1 MKVLAITSGK
11 GGVGKTTLS
20 ANLAI
25 ALAGRSQRVTVF
37 DADIG
42 LANLDVML
50 GRPAKGTLQEV
61 ISGAKTLNDVIEDG
75 PGGIKFVG
83 GGSGIETMI
92 NLTGR
97 AGDAF
102 LREIGELERNTDYL
116 IFDTGAGIDA
126 NVMAFLTAATEVF
139 VVITPD
145 PASLTDGYATAK
157 AIITSDP
164 SVTVKIVMNMVD
176 DEAQAKAVYA
186 RLSSIAQQF
195 LGVSLNYAGFI
206 RNDPNAA
213 KCVRQRKPWMLANPQ
228 TAASKDTDRIAA
240 TMLGED
246 VPLQVTTVS
255 FTDKLRLLFARD
267 RVAA

>member
-1 MKVLAITSGK
+1 MKVIAITSGK
-11 GGVGKTTLS
+11 GGVGKTSLS

-25 ALAGRSQRVTVF
+25 ALAGRDQRVTVF

-61 ISGAKTLNDVIEDG
+61 IAGGKSIADVIEDG

-97 AGDAF
+97 AGDEF
-102 LREIGELERNTDYL
+102 LREIKELEKTTDFL

-126 NVMAFLTAATEVF
+126 NVMTFLTAAHEVF
-139 VVITPD
+139 VVVSPD

-157 AIITSDP
+157 AMVQTDP
-164 SVTVKIVMNMVD
+164 NAIVKILMNMVD
-176 DEAQAKAVYA
+176 DEAQAKAVFA
-186 RLSSIAQQF
+186 RLTSISQQF
-195 LGVSLNYAGFI
+195 LGKPFGYAGYV
-206 RNDPNAA
+206 RVDPKAA
-213 KCVRQRKPWMLANPQ
+213 KCVRQRKPWMLVDPHLP
-228 TAASKDTDRIAA
+228 ASRDVDRIAA
-240 TMLGED
+240 EMLGEAASHETE
-246 VPLQVTTVS
+246 VIS
-255 FTDKLRLLFARD
+255 FAERLRSLFGREKI
-267 RVAA
+267 AA

>member
-11 GGVGKTTLS
+11 GGVGKTSLS

-50 GRPAKGTLQEV
+50 GRQAKGTLQDV
-61 ISGAKTLNDVIEDG
+61 ISGSKSLNDVIEEG
-75 PGGIKFVG
+75 PGGIRFVG
-83 GGSGIETMI
+83 GGSGIETLI

-102 LREIGELERNTDYL
+102 LREINDLEKTTDYL

-126 NVMAFLTAATEVF
+126 NVMAFLTAANEVL

-164 SVTVKIVMNMVD
+164 TVNVKIVMNMVD
-176 DEAQAKAVYA
+176 DEAQAKAVFA
-186 RLSSIAQQF
+186 RLTSISQQF
-195 LGVSLNYAGFI
+195 LGVALNYAGFV
-206 RNDPNAA
+206 RADARAA
-213 KCVRQRKPWMLANPQ
+213 RCVRQRKPWMLAEPQ
-228 TAASKDTDRIAA
+228 TAASKDVDRIAA
-240 TMLGED
+240 AMVGDVVPALGESI
-246 VPLQVTTVS
+246 S
-255 FTDKLRLLFARD
+255 FADRLRTLFARE

>member
-1 MKVLAITSGK
+1 MKVIAITSGK
-11 GGVGKTTLS
+11 GGVGKTTVS

-25 ALAGRSQRVTVF
+25 ALAGRDQRVTVF

-50 GRPAKGTLQEV
+50 GRPAKGTLQQV
-61 ISGAKTLNDVIEDG
+61 ISGAKSLADVIEDG

-83 GGSGIETMI
+83 GGSGIETLI

-102 LREIGELERNTDYL
+102 LRDISDLERTTDFL

-126 NVMAFLTAATEVF
+126 NVMAFLSAADEVF

-157 AIITSDP
+157 AIITSDAN
-164 SVTVKIVMNMVD
+164 VTVKILMNMVD
-176 DEAQAKAVYA
+176 DEAHAKAVFA
-186 RLSSIAQQF
+186 RLTSIAQQF
-195 LGVSLNYAGFI
+195 LGVPFGYAGYI
-206 RNDPNAA
+206 RVDAKAA
-213 KCVRQRKPWMLANPQ
+213 KFVRQRKPWMLADPHLP
-228 TAASKDTDRIAA
+228 ASRDTDRIAA
-240 TMLGED
+240 EMLGE
-246 VPLQVTTVS
+246 VVAVHAEPLS
-255 FTDKLRLLFARD
+255 FSERLRGLFARD
-267 RVAA
+267 RAA

>member
-1 MKVLAITSGK
+1 MKVIAITSGK
-11 GGVGKTTLS
+11 GGVGKTSLS

-25 ALAGRSQRVTVF
+25 ALAGRDQRVTVF

-61 ISGAKTLNDVIEDG
+61 ISGAKTIAEVIQDG

-102 LREIGELERNTDYL
+102 LREIAELEKSTDFL

-126 NVMAFLTAATEVF
+126 NVMTFLTAASEVL
-139 VVITPD
+139 VVVSPD

-157 AIITSDP
+157 AIITTDP
-164 SVTVKIVMNMVD
+164 NMTVKILMNMVD
-176 DEAQAKAVYA
+176 DEAQAKAVFA
-186 RLSSIAQQF
+186 RLTSISQQF
-195 LGVSLNYAGFI
+195 VGVPLGFAGYV
-206 RNDPNAA
+206 RVDPKAA
-213 KCVRQRKPWMLANPQ
+213 RCVRQRKPWVLVDPHFP
-228 TAASKDTDRIAA
+228 ASRDVDRIAA
-240 TMLGED
+240 EILGE
-246 VPLQVTTVS
+246 VVAKEAEVIS
-255 FTDKLRLLFARD
+255 FSERLRGIFARP
-267 RVAA
+267 RAA

>member
-1 MKVLAITSGK
+1 MKVIAITSGK
-11 GGVGKTTLS
+11 GGVGKTSLS

-25 ALAGRSQRVTVF
+25 ALAGRDQRVTVF

-50 GRPAKGTLQEV
+50 GRPAKGTMQEV
-61 ISGAKTLNDVIEDG
+61 LSGAKTIADVLEDG

-83 GGSGIETMI
+83 GGSGIETLI
-92 NLTGR
+92 NLTNR

-102 LREIGELERNTDYL
+102 LRQITELEKTTDFL

-157 AIITSDP
+157 AIILEDP
-164 SVTVKIVMNMVD
+164 SVVVKVLMNMVD
-176 DEAQAKAVYA
+176 DEAQGKAVFA
-186 RLSSIAQQF
+186 RLTSISQQF
-195 LGVSLNYAGFI
+195 LGVPLAYAGHV
-206 RNDPNAA
+206 RVDAKAA
-213 KCVRQRKPWMLANPQ
+213 RCVRQRKPWMLADPHLP
-228 TAASKDTDRIAA
+228 ASRDVDRIAA
-240 TMLGED
+240 GILGEA
-246 VPLQVTTVS
+246 VS
-255 FTDKLRLLFARD
+255 PSSGSTSFAERLRGVFAKNK
-267 RVAA
+267 AA

>member
-61 ISGAKTLNDVIEDG
+61 ISGAKSLKDVIEDG

-102 LREIGELERNTDYL
+102 LRDISDLEKTTDYL

-126 NVMAFLTAATEVF
+126 NVMAFLTAATEVI
-139 VVITPD
+139 VIITPD

-164 SVTVKIVMNMVD
+164 NVNVKIIMNMVD
-176 DEAQAKAVYA
+176 DEAQARAVFA
-186 RLSSIAQQF
+186 KLTSISQQF
-195 LGVSLNYAGFI
+195 LGVPLGYAGYV
-206 RNDPNAA
+206 RADARAA
-213 KCVRQRKPWMLANPQ
+213 KCVRQRKPWMLGDPQ
-228 TAASKDTDRIAA
+228 APASKDVDRIAA
-240 TMLGED
+240 TMLGEY
-246 VPLQVTTVS
+246 VS
-255 FTDKLRLLFARD
+255 AHSEQSSFADRLRGLFARD
-267 RVAA
+267 KAA

>member
-1 MKVLAITSGK
+1 MKVIAITSGK
-11 GGVGKTTLS
+11 GGVGKTSLS

-25 ALAGRSQRVTVF
+25 ALAGRDQRVTVF

-50 GRPAKGTLQEV
+50 GCKPKGTLQEV
-61 ISGAKTLNDVIEDG
+61 ISGSKSIADVIEEG
-75 PGGIKFVG
+75 PGGIRFVG

-102 LREIGELERNTDYL
+102 LREINELEKSTDFL

-126 NVMAFLTAATEVF
+126 NVMAFLTAAHEVL
-139 VVITPD
+139 VVVSPD

-157 AIITSDP
+157 AISTSD
-164 SVTVKIVMNMVD
+164 SKVKVKILMNMVD
-176 DEAQAKAVYA
+176 DEAQGKAVFA

-195 LGVSLNYAGFI
+195 LGKPFGYAGHV
-206 RNDPNAA
+206 RNDPKAA
-213 KCVRQRKPWMLANPQ
+213 KCVRQRKPWMLVDPNTP
-228 TAASKDTDRIAA
+228 ASRDTDRIAA
-240 TMLGED
+240 QLLGES
-246 VPLQVTTVS
+246 VS
-255 FTDKLRLLFARD
+255 HEAEIISFADRLKSLFARE